1 MAWRGAVLIVCL
13 GLGVARP
20 GHAADPAISTA
31 ETSVRLGLTAG
42 YGSYDGTTQPQQT
55 ATGGVIGA
63 DFGVGA
69 LTPMV
74 FGGIGFPDLYTDAG
88 YDFTA
93 GFLHHRANA
102 TSAAEMPYAS
112 SGNDYNNSMI
122 VRLGLGRPVA
132 ADEEMIPFVAGGYQ
146 NWHHDIVGLSGAG
159 ALYQAGL
166 IGAGLKF
173 DVAASSMLVV
183 TASAEGLA
191 VIGGSVSAPS
201 ENFSGNLGTSAEERV
216 SLDADYRI
224 DQSWHAFAGL
234 GFTHYDFS
242 GSKSDVIGGYE
253 PLGSALQVNSVFGI
267 AYGF

>member
-1 MAWRGAVLIVCL
+1 MAWRCAALIVCL
-13 GLGVARP
+13 GVGAALP
-20 GHAADPAISTA
+20 GQAADPAISAA

-42 YGSYDGTTQPQQT
+42 YGSYDENTQPQQT
-55 ATGGVIGA
+55 ATGGFVGA
-63 DFGVGA
+63 GFGVSA

-74 FGGIGFPDLYTDAG
+74 FTGIGFPDLYTDAG

-93 GFLHHRANA
+93 GFLHHRDNSANA
-102 TSAAEMPYAS
+102 SGLPYAS
-112 SGNDYNNSMI
+112 LSNDYYNSVI

-132 ADEEMIPFVAGGYQ
+132 AAEEMIPFVAGGYQ
-146 NWHHDIVGLSGAG
+146 NWHHTIGGAG
-159 ALYQAGL
+159 GAGELYQAGL
-166 IGAGLKF
+166 IGAGLKL

-201 ENFSGNLGTSAEERV
+201 ENFNGNFGTSAEERV
-216 SLDADYRI
+216 SLDADYRL

-234 GFTHYDFS
+234 GITHYDFS
-242 GSKSDVIGGYE
+242 GSKADFMGSYG
-253 PLGSALQVNSVFGI
+253 PLSATLQVNSVFGI